1 MNGCKGCDNYRKVD
15 FNNEEI
21 SICAAYMKYP
31 KKCILYKKDIG
42 FWDKDGE
49 YQEEIVE
56 VDEEELKA
64 GEE

>member
-1 MNGCKGCDNYRKVD
+1 MKIYKCD
-15 FNNEEI
+15 
-21 SICAAYMKYP
+21 
-31 KKCILYKKDIG
+31 KKRVADMG